1 MNFGLAI
8 ASQRIPGISFNLAA
22 LNNNHEPESAA
33 AGLVTYGKILM
44 PERNLSQTVK
54 LLTPMLNEPE
64 LFTKVS
70 AAADN
75 TAIAIATPMNEQL
88 ADGDQMM
95 AGKTKEPMKG
105 TKLLNT
111 MQILPGNNTMLAQVV
126 GILIGSP
133 EFQRR

>member
-1 MNFGLAI
+1 
-8 ASQRIPGISFNLAA
+8 
-22 LNNNHEPESAA
+22 
-33 AGLVTYGKILM
+33 
-44 PERNLSQTVK
+44 
-54 LLTPMLNEPE
+54 MLNEPE